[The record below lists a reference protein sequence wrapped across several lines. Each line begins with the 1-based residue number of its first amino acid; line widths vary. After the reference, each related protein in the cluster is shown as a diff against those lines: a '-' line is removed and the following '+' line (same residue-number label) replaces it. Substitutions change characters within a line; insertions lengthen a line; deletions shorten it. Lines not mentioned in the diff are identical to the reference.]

1 MRGFS
6 PSCSSRLL
14 VAVGTIA
21 LLVLAVVLVTGGF
34 VIEAGIFRLS
44 ARRPG
49 GPLVVATLAWLA
61 LARGGRTA
69 LAQGAAR
76 VAPFIQRHAIGLAV
90 VLASACAG
98 IGISYGT
105 YAASGADPSGYVSHA
120 SLLARGQIV
129 DAEPLIAEVAWPD
142 AAWAF
147 TPLGYRPATSAL
159 SSSPSAPGLPGSS
172 AVGSLD
178 PSGGSSNLVVAER
191 EKGELVPGYPLG
203 LPALMAI
210 AQWLVGDTGP
220 FVVVPLLAALAVLGC
235 FGLGARLHSRS
246 AGVVAAALMATSP
259 VLLFQVVQPM
269 SDVPAATWTVLALL
283 AAITPGRIAA
293 IAAGVAFS
301 MAVATRPNLAP
312 VGLLVVAC
320 AAGWPVESVTRLH
333 ARRVVWTVLGM
344 LPLATVMLGAQWR
357 LYGSPVTTGYGGLD
371 QYFAWASVWPNV
383 AAYTARLIAGETP
396 SILLTLAA
404 LIAIAFG
411 ARRTSGIR
419 GTTPFSSPADRHA
432 SDASL
437 SDTAAD
443 QSGSA
448 RGRPGR
454 AGEAPVGPS
463 LFGRLRPSVL
473 LAVAGTLC
481 LLVVYLPYVV
491 FPDWEYLRFFL
502 PALALGFVAAGAV
515 VSEGIAALPSPARG
529 LTLVL
534 GLTLAC
540 AANTVVAAREQAFN
554 LRRYESRY
562 RSVGRYL
569 AATLPDN
576 AVVVT
581 SQESGSVR
589 HYTGLPVLRWDLLSV
604 ELDDALAFLR
614 GRGRRPVL
622 VIEDWERPLLRAKF
636 PRSEAATR
644 DDWLLIADIGETTRV
659 WVIDPAMRAVDGAAI
674 QAGTA
679 ISLPTVPTPRVSPA
693 PTTDRFR

>member
-1 MRGFS
+1 M
-6 PSCSSRLL
+6 L
-14 VAVGTIA
+14 V
-21 LLVLAVVLVTGGF
+21 VVLITGGF
-34 VIEAGIFRLS
+34 VIDAGVLRLS

-61 LARGGRTA
+61 LARGGRA
-69 LAQGAAR
+69 AIAQGAAR
-76 VAPFIQRHAIGLAV
+76 IAPFIDRHAIGLAV
-90 VLASACAG
+90 ILASACAG

-120 SLLARGQIV
+120 SLLARGRIV
-129 DAEPLIAEVAWPD
+129 DAEALIAEVAWPD

-159 SSSPSAPGLPGSS
+159 LPGPSAANSPRPSAADSPDPTGGGAGL
-172 AVGSLD
+172 AA
-178 PSGGSSNLVVAER
+178 AER
-191 EKGELVPGYPLG
+191 RKGELVPGYPLG

-210 AQWLVGDTGP
+210 AQWFAGDTGP
-220 FVVVPLLAALAVLGC
+220 FLVVPLLAALAVLGC
-235 FGLGARLHSRS
+235 FGLGARLHSRT

-259 VLLFQVVQPM
+259 VQLFQVVQPM
-269 SDVPAATWTVLALL
+269 SDVPAATWTVLAVL

-293 IAAGVAFS
+293 VAAGVAFS

-320 AAGWPVESVTRLH
+320 AAGWPAARVTRPQ

-344 LPLATVMLGAQWR
+344 LPLAAVMMGAQWR
-357 LYGSPVTTGYGGLD
+357 LYGSPVATGYGGLD

-383 AAYTARLIAGETP
+383 AAYTARVMTGETP
-396 SILLTLAA
+396 AILLTLAA
-404 LIAIAFG
+404 LTAIVIGTRLGTSG
-411 ARRTSGIR
+411 AR
-419 GTTPFSSPADRHA
+419 GTKPFPSRADRHA
-432 SDASL
+432 ADASE
-437 SDTAAD
+437 SGTAGD
-443 QSGSA
+443 QPDSA
-448 RGRPGR
+448 RGRSTR
-454 AGEAPVGPS
+454 AGEEPVRRS
-463 LFGRLRPSVL
+463 LFARLRPSVL

-481 LLVVYLPYVV
+481 LLLVYLPYVV
-491 FPDWEYLRFFL
+491 FPDWAYLRFFL

-529 LTLVL
+529 LTLAL

-614 GRGRRPVL
+614 GRGRHPVL

-636 PRSEAATR
+636 PGSETATR
-644 DDWLLIADIGETTRV
+644 DDWPLVADIGETTRV
-659 WVIDPAMRAVDGAAI
+659 WVIDPSVRVVDGRKT
-674 QAGTA
+674 QAGT
-679 ISLPTVPTPRVSPA
+679 PTSVPTARVSPA

>member
-6 PSCSSRLL
+6 PSCSNRLL
-14 VAVGTIA
+14 VAIGTIA

-34 VIEAGIFRLS
+34 VIEAGVLRLS

-61 LARGGRTA
+61 LARGGRAA

-76 VAPFIQRHAIGLAV
+76 VAPFIHRHAIGLAV

-105 YAASGADPSGYVSHA
+105 YSASGADPSGYVSHA

-129 DAEPLIAEVAWPD
+129 DVEPLIAEAAWPD

-159 SSSPSAPGLPGSS
+159 SRVPSSTDSPRPSAADSPDRAGGG
-172 AVGSLD
+172 AV
-178 PSGGSSNLVVAER
+178 LVTAER
-191 EKGELVPGYPLG
+191 PKGELVPGYPLG

-210 AQWLVGDTGP
+210 AQRLAGDTGP
-220 FVVVPLLAALAVLGC
+220 FLVVPLLAALAVLGC
-235 FGLGARLHSRS
+235 FGLGTRLHSRT

-293 IAAGVAFS
+293 VAAGVAFS

-312 VGLLVVAC
+312 MGLLVVAC
-320 AAGWPVESVTRLH
+320 AAGWPAVNVTRLH

-344 LPLATVMLGAQWR
+344 LPLAAVLMGAQWR
-357 LYGSPVTTGYGGLD
+357 LYGSPVATGYGGLD

-383 AAYTARLIAGETP
+383 TAYTARLMAGETP
-396 SILLTLAA
+396 ALLLTLAA
-404 LIAIAFG
+404 MIAIALG
-411 ARRTSGIR
+411 ARRGTSGIR
-419 GTTPFSSPADRHA
+419 GTKPSSSPVDRHT
-432 SDASL
+432 SDASQ
-437 SDTAAD
+437 SATAGD
-443 QSGSA
+443 QSDSA

-454 AGEAPVGPS
+454 AGEEPVGPS
-463 LFGRLRPSVL
+463 LSSRLRPSAL

-491 FPDWEYLRFFL
+491 FPDWAYLRFFL
-502 PALALGFVAAGAV
+502 PGLALGFVAAGAV
-515 VSEGIAALPSPARG
+515 VSEGVAALPSPARG
-529 LTLVL
+529 LTLAL
-534 GLTLAC
+534 GLTVAC
-540 AANTVVAAREQAFN
+540 AGNTVVAAREQAFN
-554 LRRYESRY
+554 LQRYESRY

-569 AATLPDN
+569 AATLPDS

-589 HYTGLPVLRWDLLSV
+589 HYTGLPVMRWDLLSV

-614 GRGRRPVL
+614 GRGRHPVL

-644 DDWLLIADIGETTRV
+644 DDWPLIADIGETTRV
-659 WVIDPAMRAVDGAAI
+659 WVIDPAVRAVDGVAI
-674 QAGTA
+674 QAGTSTA
-679 ISLPTVPTPRVSPA
+679 LPTPRASPP